1 MLDARV
7 LTDLKVGAAF
17 PTDHPLHVAPPG
29 IFLSPQAAAAL
40 KDSDVVLSLDWVDLA
55 GTLKQA
61 WGADEVT
68 SRVIQVSTDQTLHN
82 AFNMDHQALPPT
94 DLYLFCTP
102 EPAVEDL
109 LRAIEARPRASPA
122 DTATATHARARTQPA
137 PAVADDT
144 RISIAMVADALKSA
158 VGDGDVCLIHLPLG
172 WSGEL
177 WDFRHPL
184 DFIGSDG
191 GGGIGAGPGLTVG
204 AAIALKGGTRLPVA
218 ILGDG
223 DYLMGVTAFW
233 TAATSGVPFLAI
245 VCNNR
250 SFYNDEV
257 HQERVAKDRGR
268 PVANKWIGQRI
279 DHPAPDLAMMAR
291 AQGVEG
297 IGPVTAA
304 EALQA
309 ALADAVARLRQGKGV
324 VVDVHV
330 TPGYSPSMAA
340 GITRSQAK
348 NH

>member
-1 MLDARV
+1 
-7 LTDLKVGAAF
+7 
-17 PTDHPLHVAPPG
+17 
-29 IFLSPQAAAAL
+29 
-40 KDSDVVLSLDWVDLA
+40 
-55 GTLKQA
+55 
-61 WGADEVT
+61 
-68 SRVIQVSTDQTLHN
+68 
-82 AFNMDHQALPPT
+82 MDHQALPPA
-94 DLYLFCTP
+94 DLYLFCPP

-109 LRAIEARPRASPA
+109 LRAIDARPRAAPA
-122 DTATATHARARTQPA
+122 NTATATHARARTIPS
-137 PAVADDT
+137 VADDA

-158 VGDGDVCLIHLPLG
+158 VGDDDVCLIHLPLG

-204 AAIALKGGTRLPVA
+204 AAIALKGSKRLPVA

-257 HQERVAKDRGR
+257 HQERVAKDRDR
-268 PVANKWIGQRI
+268 PIANKWIGQRI

-304 EALQA
+304 DALQA

-340 GITRSQAK
+340 GITRS
-348 NH
+348 H

>member
-1 MLDARV
+1 M
-7 LTDLKVGAAF
+7 
-17 PTDHPLHVAPPG
+17 
-29 IFLSPQAAAAL
+29 
-40 KDSDVVLSLDWVDLA
+40 
-55 GTLKQA
+55 
-61 WGADEVT
+61 
-68 SRVIQVSTDQTLHN
+68 
-82 AFNMDHQALPPT
+82 
-94 DLYLFCTP
+94 
-102 EPAVEDL
+102 
-109 LRAIEARPRASPA
+109 
-122 DTATATHARARTQPA
+122 
-137 PAVADDT
+137 
-144 RISIAMVADALKSA
+144 
-158 VGDGDVCLIHLPLG
+158 
-172 WSGEL
+172 
-177 WDFRHPL
+177 
-184 DFIGSDG
+184 
-191 GGGIGAGPGLTVG
+191 TVG

-257 HQERVAKDRGR
+257 HQERVAKDRAR

-297 IGPVTAA
+297 IGPVTAV
-304 EALQA
+304 EALPA

-348 NH
+348 T